1 MIIYHGS
8 LVVVEKPEIRA
19 GDRYLDFGYGFY
31 ATMNKEQSIKW
42 TEKQKNRKNTNKG
55 YISVYDFDIEKAESE
70 LKIIR
75 FDKADKA
82 WLDFVSVNRKGQC
95 QETYDIVI
103 GPVADDG
110 VYEVVRLYEIGIYDL
125 EETLKRLRVEDLY
138 NQVLFHT
145 EKSLTYLKFVGM
157 EES

>member
-1 MIIYHGS
+1 M
-8 LVVVEKPEIRA
+8 EKPEIRVS
-19 GDRYLDFGYGFY
+19 DRYLDFGYGFY
-31 ATMNKEQSIKW
+31 TTMNEEQAIKW
-42 TEKQKNRKNTNKG
+42 TEKQKKRKETNVG
-55 YISVYDFDIEKAESE
+55 YVSIYDFDIAKAESE

-75 FDKADKA
+75 FDNADKE

-110 VYEVVRLYEIGIYDL
+110 VYEVVRFYEIGVYDL
-125 EETLKRLRVEDLY
+125 EETLKRLKVEELY

-145 EKSLTYLKFVGM
+145 EKSLTYLKFIGT
-157 EES
+157 EEK